1 MKKLIQVGILL
12 LSLLVSCAEIPVP
25 RIQSIEVPNQVI
37 ASTPRIKNRVLTAP
51 AKITLKAENI
61 GTVTGTAFPIYS
73 KEISSKHY
81 VVYFITA
88 AHVVADVT
96 PTKIEFY
103 SIPEQNWEISS
114 EATLILGEVE
124 TVFAHKTIDV
134 ALVKA
139 KSEVFIPPIDIT
151 LEKPKF
157 LEEVVAVGCPFGE
170 PLVISHGRIIRPS
183 LYDGMWL
190 LTAPVVP
197 GNSGGPIISLRTGKV
212 IGITSRVYTINNG
225 FSSSYV
231 GHMHEMVPTY
241 LFYDVIVQEI
251 DKDLSKK

>member
-1 MKKLIQVGILL
+1 MRFLLICLFVLF
-12 LSLLVSCAEIPVP
+12 SSCTQIPIP
-25 RIQSIEVPNQVI
+25 RIQAIELPHRVANSSKKIP
-37 ASTPRIKNRVLTAP
+37 NRVLTAP
-51 AKITLKAENI
+51 AKITLEADNI
-61 GTVTGTAFPIYS
+61 GIVTGTVFPIYS
-73 KEISSKHY
+73 KEINSRHY
-81 VVYFITA
+81 EVYFITA

-114 EATLILGEVE
+114 KVTLILGEVE
-124 TVFAHKTIDV
+124 IVFAHKTIDV

-170 PLVISHGRIIRPS
+170 PLVITHGRIIRPS

-212 IGITSRVYTINNG
+212 IGITSRVYVINNG

-231 GHMHEMVPTY
+231 GHMHEMVPTH
-241 LFYDVIVQEI
+241 LFYDTIVQEI
-251 DKDLSKK
+251 DKDLSEK